1 MSILLIGMLLFLLSS
16 CNDNGN
22 ELPQNAPSTVDKE
35 ALYDQAIKKLTG
47 NESVNTTR
55 LDKRFTALEQQ
66 LSGFVDGDEEMDIA
80 EFTRIKIA
88 MDYLEGEGYDPGK
101 ITRLETMFKAA
112 YAEAEGKIEDID
124 GSLADRY
131 NELNRTLQ
139 RVSSG
144 DDVLTLPR
152 YLEMERGINEL
163 EKDGYMIASRIA
175 SLRTGLLQ
183 AVLHELET
191 ALIHFEVPEEVGVE
205 QLPDEEDA
213 VEGGSDGDES
223 DAVDESETDVA
234 SDVPEESLQ
243 PVIRLVDGGLDKEKM
258 TVKVGQTVI
267 FENDRQGHYKLGFVV
282 GNRVCRDLKSGFFNS
297 GESYN
302 WTFVEEQTCWVSD
315 GIFTTEAVK
324 IVVIG

>member
-1 MSILLIGMLLFLLSS
+1 MGLFLFLLSA
-16 CNDNGN
+16 CVDNGSDSS
-22 ELPQNAPSTVDKE
+22 QNTTLAIDKE
-35 ALYDQAIKKLTG
+35 VLYDQAIKKLTG
-47 NESVNTTR
+47 NETVNTTR

-66 LSGFVDGDEEMDIA
+66 LSGFVEGDEEMDIA

-88 MDYLEGEGYDPGK
+88 MDYLEGEGYDFGR
-101 ITRLETMFKAA
+101 IVRLETMFKAA

-144 DDVLTLPR
+144 DDVLTLTR
-152 YLEMERGINEL
+152 YLEMEKGINEL

-175 SLRTGLLQ
+175 SLRSGLLQ
-183 AVLHELET
+183 AVLHELQD
-191 ALIHFEVPEEVGVE
+191 ALINFEVPEEVDVE
-205 QLPDEEDA
+205 QLPDEEDV
-213 VEGGSDGDES
+213 VEGVGDEDGSDAG
-223 DAVDESETDVA
+223 DESETDVS
-234 SDVPEESLQ
+234 SDVIEESLQ
-243 PVIRLVDGGLDKEKM
+243 PVIRLVDGGLDKEKL

-297 GESYN
+297 GESYT
-302 WTFVEEQTCWVSD
+302 WTFTEEQTCWVSD

-324 IVVIG
+324 IVVVG